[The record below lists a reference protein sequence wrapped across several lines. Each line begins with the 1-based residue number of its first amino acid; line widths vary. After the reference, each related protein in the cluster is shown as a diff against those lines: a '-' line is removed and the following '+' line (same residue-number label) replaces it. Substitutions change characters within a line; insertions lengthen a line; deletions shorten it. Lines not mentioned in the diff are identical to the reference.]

1 MQMTTSLV
9 RILSAALLLTCTAAM
24 SQSDPKDATTK
35 AVGDAARG
43 RLVFAACRTCHYPES
58 YVGHHNGP
66 SLHRIFG
73 RRAGSTDF
81 AGYSEVMKQS
91 QFVWTPAL
99 LDYWLAHPNQFLRGS
114 NMLSPPLHDAQQR
127 ADLIAYLRQASE

>member
-1 MQMTTSLV
+1 MQERMPIKSF
-9 RILSAALLLTCTAAM
+9 AAGLLLQLGCAATVLADG
-24 SQSDPKDATTK
+24 QSPA
-35 AVGDAARG
+35 APLVGDAARG

-81 AGYSEVMKQS
+81 AGYSVAMKQA
-91 QFVWTPAL
+91 QFDWTPEL
-99 LDYWLAHPNQFLRGS
+99 LDYWLAHPQQLLRGS
-114 NMLSPPLHDAQQR
+114 TMVSPPLRDAQQR

>member
-1 MQMTTSLV
+1 MQGKRILV
-9 RILSAALLLTCTAAM
+9 RLLAAALLLPGAAAI
-24 SQSDPKDATTK
+24 SQSVGKDAVTK
-35 AVGDAARG
+35 VDGDAARG

-91 QFVWTPAL
+91 QFVWTPEL

-114 NMLSPPLHDAQQR
+114 NMVSPPLHDAQQR